1 MRYAK
6 GDYVVHPG
14 QGVCQVEGV
23 VESTIGVA
31 GPNGEASGCQAR
43 QLYQM
48 SPVKV
53 PRVRITYPV
62 AQEDRLRPVIGAK
75 EARALIDGAAEL
87 DDDTFDSQ
95 QGWTLQEH
103 FTEVLHT
110 GDCREVQ
117 RVVKT
122 MYDRMARAQ
131 ATGRK
136 PRACYATIFK
146 DARQRLLGELSV
158 ALGLPD
164 AEVERLIC
172 ERHGVEPLAM
182 GGAA

>member
-23 VESTIGVA
+23 VENVVSA
-31 GPNGEASGCQAR
+31 GGQAAGQR
-43 QLYQM
+43 TCQLYQM

-62 AQEDRLRPVIGAK
+62 AQEDRLRPVISAK
-75 EARALIDGAAEL
+75 EARALIDGAARL

-103 FTEVLHT
+103 FTEVLHA
-110 GDCREVQ
+110 GDCREVL

-122 MYDRMARAQ
+122 MHDRMADAQ
-131 ATGRK
+131 VAGRK
-136 PRACYATIFK
+136 PRACYAAIFK

-164 AEVERLIC
+164 TEVERLIC
-172 ERHGVEPLAM
+172 DRLGIEPLAVA
-182 GGAA
+182 GAA